1 MGQSRSG
8 HRGLMCEEGEGSPG
22 RALPAKPRA
31 ASPVIRAGYQ
41 RPSCC
46 LARHAEPACRELRSG
61 SWKGRSSS
69 METTCPWENLQR
81 GPQGRG
87 SDTAQQGQENPG
99 EPSLPAWALPCREG
113 DRDRHTHTCVQTHTR
128 MHTCTPT
135 HTPAYTRPPACTQ
148 VCTHNRTHTHAH
160 PHAHSHT
167 CMHTHTHRNH
177 QLNLSAEICSDIRN
191 LKIWYTP

>member
-1 MGQSRSG
+1 MGARWGRDRGQSRSG
-8 HRGLMCEEGEGSPG
+8 HRGIMCEEAEGSPG
-22 RALPAKPRA
+22 RALPARPRA

-113 DRDRHTHTCVQTHTR
+113 DRDTHVHTR
-128 MHTCTPT
+128 T
-135 HTPAYTRPPACTQ
+135 PACTHAP
-148 VCTHNRTHTHAH
+148 TYAHAH
-160 PHAHSHT
+160 PHTHACPHAHTPAHT
-167 CMHTHTHRNH
+167 HACMHTHTHTHLHTRMH
-177 QLNLSAEICSDIRN
+177 MHTCTHAHPQKPPIKPFCRN
-191 LKIWYTP
+191 L